1 MINIAIQC
9 GKTKDSL
16 LRLELVAADWN
27 SDLLEEVKFA
37 KIILNFTFE
46 TVDF

>member
-1 MINIAIQC
+1 MINMCIKC

-16 LRLELVAADWN
+16 LRFELVAADWN

-37 KIILNFTFE
+37 RIILNFTFE